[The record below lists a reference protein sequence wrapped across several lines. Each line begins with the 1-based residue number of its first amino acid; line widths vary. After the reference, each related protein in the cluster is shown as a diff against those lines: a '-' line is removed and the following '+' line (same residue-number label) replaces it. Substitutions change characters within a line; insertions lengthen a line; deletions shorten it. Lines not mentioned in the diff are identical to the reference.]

1 LTKNKPERENDENSK
16 IQNRQAHAR
25 PHDIRDRRC
34 SMDRR
39 SGAGGGPR
47 PFAVANK
54 NKNKEKQT
62 KQRTEL

>member
-1 LTKNKPERENDENSK
+1 VSFETVSV
-16 IQNRQAHAR
+16 
-25 PHDIRDRRC
+25 RC
-34 SMDRR
+34 SQQWAKQKMQAKHSTTEGRHDGIGIP
-39 SGAGGGPR
+39 SAIR